1 MFLCFIL
8 VEFEMESLNIVEL
21 DALELEE
28 MNGGGIVK
36 DIYEMVIDFDG
47 RWDSIKHRFMVG
59 WNRYK

>member
-1 MFLCFIL
+1 
-8 VEFEMESLNIVEL
+8 MESLNIVEL

-47 RWDSIKHRFMVG
+47 
-59 WNRYK
+59 